1 MSPEQFLKEARA
13 RINDD
18 PMSRLSAP
26 ARTAIDDPDCIFDV
40 HCHIFDKKCLNI
52 RYLALRFAG
61 SFIGDLLGFE
71 STGELG
77 QQTNHLKKDEET
89 LYKEIEA
96 QSLLQH
102 QDSPE
107 EWARFEQEINA
118 VVEAA
123 EENEGFESV
132 FGYEAKGLKQAWKVL
147 RKASMAEVWSY
158 YQDSFSIR
166 TLPEL
171 ADRPLV
177 AGVLMMD
184 LETGWKMKTQTK
196 FYQQIT
202 ELKWLAKEQ
211 PILPFLAVDP
221 RRAEL
226 SGQENLYELFLN
238 AFAEDGPSFF
248 GVKCYPAL
256 GYLPSDARLDPIFQI
271 CAEKNIPVTT
281 HCGGEAVSTFE
292 KKVQIKNSTGYR
304 DFKIPGDSRV
314 ERARFLNDPAHWDS
328 VVHKHKALR
337 LNMAHFTSESFWK
350 TFIEKGEEMRI
361 AKIMELASDPE
372 LRVFTDFSFNVI
384 NLDLFDALLG
394 VIKKDKLVKDK
405 VMFGTDFWVV
415 LPSGD
420 LIEKQQKFF
429 TTLTDFK
436 ESLIKDVP
444 RAFLFGNKVPESV
457 VA

>member
-1 MSPEQFLKEARA
+1 MNAKEFLKQARA
-13 RINDD
+13 KISDD

-26 ARTAIDDPDCIFDV
+26 AHAAISDPDCIFDV

-61 SFIGDLLGFE
+61 TFIGEMLGFE
-71 STGELG
+71 ATGELDK
-77 QQTNHLKKDEET
+77 QINHLKKDEET

-107 EWARFEQEINA
+107 EWARFEQEISA
-118 VVEAA
+118 LAEAS
-123 EENEGFESV
+123 EDYEGLEL
-132 FGYEAKGLKQAWKVL
+132 FGYEGKGLKQAWKVL
-147 RKASMAEVWSY
+147 RKASMAEVWNY
-158 YQDSFSIR
+158 YYDTFSIR
-166 TLPEL
+166 KLPEL
-171 ADRPLV
+171 EGRPLV

-184 LETGWKMKTQTK
+184 LETGWKMKTEKK

-226 SGQENLYELFLN
+226 PGKENLYELFLN

-281 HCGGEAVSTFE
+281 HCGGETVSTFE
-292 KKVQIKNSTGYR
+292 KTIQIKNSTGYR
-304 DFKIPGDSRV
+304 DFKIPGEKRV
-314 ERARFLNDPAHWDS
+314 ERARYLNDPAHWDS

-350 TFIEKGEEMRI
+350 TFMEKGEEMRI
-361 AKIMELASDPE
+361 AKIMELVSDPD

-384 NLDLFDALLG
+384 NLDLFEALLG
-394 VIKKDKLVKDK
+394 VVKKDQKVKEK

-420 LIEKQQKFF
+420 LIEKQEKFF
-429 TTLTDFK
+429 STFTDFK
-436 ESLIKDVP
+436 ESLIKEVP
-444 RAFLFGNKVPESV
+444 RAFLFGKTES
-457 VA
+457 AQPTA